1 MKQMSMEVFL
11 TVVVICALPVLF
23 GGAIR
28 SFVLSYSE
36 KNFAI
41 AGLSHCPEV
50 KLLLGD
56 RITEVRT
63 FWTNIGDSTHFP
75 VGPTRYSI
83 QIQGEKGRGTF
94 DFVWAK
100 RGHPRLITSALL
112 TVGDKK
118 IDLMASCAS
127 KNWMVS
133 SEWKYGSD

>member
-1 MKQMSMEVFL
+1 MASCPTRRSVTSKPWWMPSTNLASGESNGEDRQWRSSMKQMSMEVFL

-50 KLLLGD
+50 KPLLGD

-63 FWTNIGDSTHFP
+63 F
-75 VGPTRYSI
+75 
-83 QIQGEKGRGTF
+83 
-94 DFVWAK
+94 
-100 RGHPRLITSALL
+100 
-112 TVGDKK
+112 
-118 IDLMASCAS
+118 
-127 KNWMVS
+127 
-133 SEWKYGSD
+133 